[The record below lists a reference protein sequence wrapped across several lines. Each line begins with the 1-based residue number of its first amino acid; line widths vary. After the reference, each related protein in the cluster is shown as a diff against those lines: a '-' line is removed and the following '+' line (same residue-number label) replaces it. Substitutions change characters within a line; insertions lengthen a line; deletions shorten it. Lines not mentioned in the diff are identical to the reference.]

1 MEIHTFDGENFKV
14 AMEFESWKIGFLRYG
29 DRFRANDRTE
39 RHLETD
45 EAFVL
50 LEGEATIIEDETE
63 YVMEKCKVYN
73 VGKGVWH
80 HLVVTP
86 GTTVLVIENSNTSPD
101 NTERRFFQ

>member
-14 AMEFESWKIGFLRYG
+14 AMESEGWKIGFLRYG
-29 DRFRANDRTE
+29 DRFMKNDRSE

-50 LEGEATIIEDETE
+50 LEGKAVLIEEKTE
-63 YVMEKCKVYN
+63 YEMEKCKVYN
-73 VGKGVWH
+73 VKKGMWH
-80 HLVVTP
+80 HIIVTP
-86 GTTVLVIENSNTSPD
+86 GTTVLVIENSDTSAY